1 MLRLAAFL
9 TCIAL
14 AGCVADAAQEPRA
27 VERGAS
33 VTLAPGEAVTV
44 EGTAL
49 SVRFVAV
56 TEDSRC
62 PRDTTC
68 IWAGEVRVSL
78 DIRETSKPPRQVEL
92 NEGGSADASNCH
104 LTLVGVEPQPVSS
117 VKIAA
122 GDYRVTLKIDGGS

>member
-1 MLRLAAFL
+1 MSRLAAIL

-14 AGCVADAAQEPRA
+14 AGCVADAAQKPRA
-27 VERGAS
+27 VEPGAS
-33 VTLAPGEAVTV
+33 VTLAPGESVTV

-62 PRDTTC
+62 PGDTTC

-78 DIRETSKPPRQVEL
+78 EIREPSKAPRQVEL
-92 NEGGSADASNCH
+92 KAGDSADAGSH
-104 LTLVGVEPQPVSS
+104 RLTLVGVEPQPVSS
-117 VKIAA
+117 VKLSPA
-122 GDYRVTLKIDGGS
+122 DYRATLKIGRGS